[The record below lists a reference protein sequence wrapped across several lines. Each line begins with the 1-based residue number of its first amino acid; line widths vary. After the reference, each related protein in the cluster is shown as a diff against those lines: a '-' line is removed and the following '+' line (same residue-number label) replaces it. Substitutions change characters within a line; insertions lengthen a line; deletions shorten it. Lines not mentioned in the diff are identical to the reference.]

1 MDGHRFEVE
10 REFFC
15 RNAGGTSVELLEASA
30 ARGAV
35 AKLTSP
41 DPETLLVFFAG
52 KIGRLLMPWRRPSLS
67 RQV

>member
-35 AKLTSP
+35 ANITGSGNP
-41 DPETLLVFFAG
+41 A
-52 KIGRLLMPWRRPSLS
+52 RLLRRQDRAATDAVAPPKSQPPSL
-67 RQV
+67 